1 MEDLLSSPHPFI
13 QLLHD
18 SLHLAYENNITCIN
32 VPKNGEK
39 GLKGIVTNEDVY
51 NAYPHP
57 DTAIDIP
64 LTSHHIKN
72 LFLYSI

>member
-1 MEDLLSSPHPFI
+1 M
-13 QLLHD
+13 
-18 SLHLAYENNITCIN
+18 NNITCIN

-57 DTAIDIP
+57 DKAIDIT
-64 LTSHHIKN
+64 LRGHQIKKCLNILILIFN
-72 LFLYSI
+72 LSKIN